1 MWIVAVILLLL
12 LLTALLFP
20 LRLYFDFNGN
30 LSRIFLGLKFFRFK
44 KEIEKE
50 LNLFKKKNKDSSRE
64 ESFDSFQESVK
75 PESVSSIKSKANV
88 EKKEPIKSERDL
100 SVSDVKSSKEEKKD
114 SKINSEEKDDFFED
128 KVSSSGEESVESKE
142 FLERDFFSVLLQPSF
157 VSSAWGTGISVL
169 QKLFHLCDVK
179 FKDSYITGIRGRM
192 PADTGMFAAI
202 AANLKG
208 VFPHLDGWNLEL
220 DWCGNTPFSIN
231 CHAVLK
237 TNILRILWVL
247 FYAAIHALKL
257 YVSYRLLKR
266 RYLKAKETMPLSWWR
281 NKVVNFLAEE

>member
-88 EKKEPIKSERDL
+88 EKK
-100 SVSDVKSSKEEKKD
+100 D

-142 FLERDFFSVLLQPSF
+142 FSERDFFSVLLQPSF

-281 NKVVNFLAEE
+281 NKIVNFLAEE

>member
-1 MWIVAVILLLL
+1 MWIVAVISLLL

-20 LRLYFDFNGN
+20 LRLCIAFNGN
-30 LSRIFLGLKFFRFK
+30 LSRIFFSLKFFRFK

-50 LNLFKKKNKDSSRE
+50 INLFKKKNKDSSKE
-64 ESFDSFQESVK
+64 ESFDSFQESVET
-75 PESVSSIKSKANV
+75 ESVSKVKPKTCS
-88 EKKEPIKSERDL
+88 EKKEPTQAERDL
-100 SVSDVKSSKEEKKD
+100 SVSDIKSVKAEKNN
-114 SKINSEEKDDFFED
+114 SQINSKEKDDFFEENIL
-128 KVSSSGEESVESKE
+128 SGEEESVENKE
-142 FLERDFFSVLLQPSF
+142 FSERDFFSVLLQPSF
-157 VSSAWGTGISVL
+157 VSSAWNSGVSVL

-179 FKDSYITGIRGRM
+179 FKNSYITGIRGRM

-208 VFPHLDGWNLEL
+208 VFPYLDGWNLEL

-257 YVSYRLLKR
+257 YISYRLLKR

>member
-1 MWIVAVILLLL
+1 M
-12 LLTALLFP
+12 
-20 LRLYFDFNGN
+20 
-30 LSRIFLGLKFFRFK
+30 
-44 KEIEKE
+44 
-50 LNLFKKKNKDSSRE
+50 
-64 ESFDSFQESVK
+64 
-75 PESVSSIKSKANV
+75 
-88 EKKEPIKSERDL
+88 
-100 SVSDVKSSKEEKKD
+100 
-114 SKINSEEKDDFFED
+114 
-128 KVSSSGEESVESKE
+128 
-142 FLERDFFSVLLQPSF
+142 LLQPSF

-281 NKVVNFLAEE
+281 NKIVNFLAEE

>member
-50 LNLFKKKNKDSSRE
+50 LNLFKKKNKDSSGE

-100 SVSDVKSSKEEKKD
+100 SVRRFLNPGPPFMIFTCFIFTSS
-114 SKINSEEKDDFFED
+114 
-128 KVSSSGEESVESKE
+128 
-142 FLERDFFSVLLQPSF
+142 FL
-157 VSSAWGTGISVL
+157 
-169 QKLFHLCDVK
+169 
-179 FKDSYITGIRGRM
+179 
-192 PADTGMFAAI
+192 I
-202 AANLKG
+202 A
-208 VFPHLDGWNLEL
+208 FR
-220 DWCGNTPFSIN
+220 T
-231 CHAVLK
+231 
-237 TNILRILWVL
+237 
-247 FYAAIHALKL
+247 
-257 YVSYRLLKR
+257 
-266 RYLKAKETMPLSWWR
+266 
-281 NKVVNFLAEE
+281 